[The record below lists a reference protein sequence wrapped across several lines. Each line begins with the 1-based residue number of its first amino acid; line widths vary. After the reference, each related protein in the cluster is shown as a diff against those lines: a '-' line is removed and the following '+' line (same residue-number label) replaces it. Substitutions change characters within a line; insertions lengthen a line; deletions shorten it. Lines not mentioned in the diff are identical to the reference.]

1 MAMRREK
8 TKHRATIHE
17 FTMNKTHGQH
27 LLRNPQIIDEIVK
40 KADLKATDIVLE
52 VGPGTGN
59 LTMEL
64 LQTAKKVIA
73 IEFDPRMVAEL
84 QKRIQG
90 TEYVHKLQIIYGDAL
105 KVDFP
110 YFDAFVA
117 NIPYQI
123 SSPLIFKLLAHRPI
137 FRTAVIMIQREFA
150 LRLVARP
157 GDPLYCR
164 LSANAQL
171 LARVAHVMKVGKG
184 NFRPPPKVES
194 SVVRI
199 CPHNPPPPINFMEWD
214 GLVRLCFTRKN
225 KTLSAIFRK
234 SSVLKLLEDN
244 YNTYCS
250 LNNITPSEI
259 PVKDRVCEL
268 LATHNFEDLR
278 SNKVDI
284 DQFLKLL
291 QVFNEN
297 GFHFC

>member
-1 MAMRREK
+1 
-8 TKHRATIHE
+8 
-17 FTMNKTHGQH
+17 MNKTHGQH
-27 LLRNPQIIDEIVK
+27 LLRNPQIIEEIIR

-64 LQTAKKVIA
+64 LQIAKKVIA

-84 QKRIQG
+84 QKRVQG

-105 KVDFP
+105 KADFP

-117 NIPYQI
+117 NIPYNI

-137 FRTAVIMIQREFA
+137 FRAAVIMIQREFA

-164 LSANAQL
+164 LSVNAQL
-171 LARVAHVMKVGKG
+171 LSRVAHVMKVGKG

-199 CPHNPPPPINFMEWD
+199 CPHNPPPPINFLEWD

-234 SSVLKLLEDN
+234 TSVLKLLEEN

-250 LNNITPSEI
+250 LNNITPDPKPIKE
-259 PVKDRVCEL
+259 RVCEL
-268 LATHNFEDLR
+268 LADNNFDDLR
-278 SNKVDI
+278 SNKIDI
-284 DQFLKLL
+284 DEFLKLL
-291 QVFNEN
+291 QLFNEN